1 MCSAEEITIEEA
13 AGQVEAERAEVRKNT
28 GEAKGGVANDGHL
41 KPVNSLKLRRLRCS
55 SGKHLLVLVSIV
67 GHIQIT
73 WERWND

>member
-41 KPVNSLKLRRLRCS
+41 KHR
-55 SGKHLLVLVSIV
+55 
-67 GHIQIT
+67 QFF
-73 WERWND
+73 